1 MNTTNPGDP
10 DRAFLKNATASFIQI
25 AVLVLLLYWC
35 FRILS
40 PFVHLMVWATII
52 SVAIYPLHLKLAQ
65 QFGDREK
72 LAAAVLVVLG
82 LAILILP
89 MILTAESSIAALQKT
104 GHALREGSVVIPP
117 PDASIAEWPVIGER
131 LYAAWSGATTNLS
144 VTLNKFEPQLIAV
157 GHALVEI
164 SGSFLFG
171 ILMFIVA
178 VIVVGV
184 LLVNADGSYQAA
196 VSIAST
202 LVGDRG
208 KVFVDLAIAT
218 IRSVA
223 KGVLGVAIFQ
233 ALLSAI
239 GLVAIGVPAP
249 GLWAGAVLVLAIVQL
264 PPLLILAPIAVWVF
278 SVADP
283 VAATIFAVYAAL
295 VSFSDAILKPMFL
308 GRGMNIPMIVILL
321 GAIGGAASMGISGL
335 FVGAVTLAVG
345 YEILQMWLQT
355 DELNN
360 PKIEEV
366 VE

>member
-1 MNTTNPGDP
+1 
-10 DRAFLKNATASFIQI
+10 
-25 AVLVLLLYWC
+25 
-35 FRILS
+35 
-40 PFVHLMVWATII
+40 
-52 SVAIYPLHLKLAQ
+52 
-65 QFGDREK
+65 
-72 LAAAVLVVLG
+72 
-82 LAILILP
+82 
-89 MILTAESSIAALQKT
+89 
-104 GHALREGSVVIPP
+104 
-117 PDASIAEWPVIGER
+117 
-131 LYAAWSGATTNLS
+131 
-144 VTLNKFEPQLIAV
+144 
-157 GHALVEI
+157 VEI